1 MGVSMGVTVSK
12 QHKRCDLEDVSVERD
27 LGGFSLENKKLL
39 ETLFS
44 CSEET
49 PTGNDQKL
57 EEEEL

>member
-1 MGVSMGVTVSK
+1 MCLTVSK